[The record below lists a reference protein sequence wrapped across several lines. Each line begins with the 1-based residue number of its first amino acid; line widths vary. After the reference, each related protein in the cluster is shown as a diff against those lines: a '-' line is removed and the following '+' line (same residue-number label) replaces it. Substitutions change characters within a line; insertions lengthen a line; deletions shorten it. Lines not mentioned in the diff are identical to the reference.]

1 MTDVMKIIRKERKRQ
16 GISQE
21 KLAYLV
27 QVDKISISFWENY
40 KFSPKFEVVENMLNA
55 LGLEIIIRKKEDK
68 NA

>member
-55 LGLEIIIRKKEDK
+55 LGLEIIIRKKEDE

>member
-27 QVDKISISFWENY
+27 QVEKTSISFWENY

>member
-27 QVDKISISFWENY
+27 QVDKVSISFWENY
-40 KFSPKFEVVENMLNA
+40 KFSPKFEIVENMLNA
-55 LGLEIIIRKKEDK
+55 LGLEIVIQKKGTTNE
-68 NA
+68 